1 MLPRGYEFVE
11 DLSASDVII
20 AVDPSGGEVALY
32 GAELL
37 SRAADPDMRLR
48 ITRIPVSSDD
58 GEVIRLATRVFAIKG
73 ACDYDP
79 ACGPMG
85 LC

>member
-20 AVDPSGGEVALY
+20 AVDPSGGEVTLY

-37 SRAADPDMRLR
+37 SRTASPDARLK

-58 GEVIRLATRVFAIKG
+58 GEMIRLATRVFAIKG
-73 ACDYDP
+73 ACDYDA